1 MKRYR
6 SLALAMIMSA
16 ALSLPAIAQVTTKQP
31 DKVEGALPAKVEQ
44 ISVHSPAIE
53 GNLMGESAERDVFVV
68 LPPGYEDDPD
78 KRYAV
83 VYALH
88 GYWIGAEQWMQEV
101 HAPQTIEGA
110 FAKGTPEMIV
120 VFPTSWNRYY
130 GSMYSSSRTTGN
142 FEHFIAKDLVAYI
155 DENYRTIPERESRGL
170 VGHSMG
176 GYGATRIGMKH
187 ADVFSALYVM
197 SAGGGVSTGPAPLSA
212 EAIAE
217 IAAMTGPDDAE
228 DISTEARSTLARAAA
243 WSPNPNNPPLYLDLP
258 YDGDELNEAVAAKW
272 AANNSVT
279 LLDQYVDQFERY
291 AAIAIDVGDDDR
303 AAVGARQLSEALAAY
318 EIEHSFDLYEG
329 DHTSELG
336 FRLQDHVL
344 PFFGEHL
351 AFE

>member
-1 MKRYR
+1 MLILR
-6 SLALAMIMSA
+6 SLAGALVASL
-16 ALSLPAIAQVTTKQP
+16 ALSVPVLAQVDTKRP
-31 DKVEGALPAKVEQ
+31 DPVEGAQPATVEK
-44 ISVHSPAIE
+44 ISIFSPSIE
-53 GNLMGESAERDVFVV
+53 GNLMGEPADRDVFVV
-68 LPPGYEDDPD
+68 LPPSYEEDSGRHYP
-78 KRYAV
+78 V

-110 FAKGTPEMIV
+110 FANGTPEMIV

-130 GSMYSSSRTTGN
+130 GSMYSSSKTTGN
-142 FEHFIAKDLVAYI
+142 FEHFIAKDVVAYI

-197 SAGGGVSTGPAPLSA
+197 SAGGGVSTGPAPLSE
-212 EAIAE
+212 EAQAE
-217 IAAMTGPDDAE
+217 IAALTGPDAAE
-228 DISTEARSTLARAAA
+228 DIGIEARSALARAAA
-243 WSPNPNNPPLYLDLP
+243 WSPNPNNAPLYLDLP
-258 YDGDELNEAVAAKW
+258 YDGDTLNEAVAAKW
-272 AANNSVT
+272 AANNSIT

-291 AAIAIDVGDDDR
+291 TAIAIDVGDDDR
-303 AAVGARQLSEALAAY
+303 AAVGAKELSDALAAY
-318 EIEHSFDLYEG
+318 DIDHSFDLYEG

-351 AFE
+351 EFE